1 MEILMDDLEYLE
13 GKKFEAG
20 YDFEI
25 KGRIFPQK
33 RIEKILEIVKDK
45 KVLHVGCCDHIPLIK
60 DKINKG
66 TWLHKLLIENCRKVL
81 GIDINKEAIKYVK
94 EEIGYKNI
102 IYCNL
107 LEEIKEEIT
116 REKWDYII
124 LGEILEHT
132 DNPVSFIQAIVE
144 KYKENVEKILIT
156 VPNIYCP
163 KRILDGIKKE
173 RESIN
178 SDHRYWF
185 TPYTLLKVGIR
196 GKLKEPELYFV
207 DLNAYNR
214 LKRNIEKILKKN
226 IFKYK
231 LYEFETLILVGKL

>member
-1 MEILMDDLEYLE
+1 MKISKENLKYLSGE
-13 GKKFEAG
+13 KFEVG

-25 KGRIFPQK
+25 KGSIYPQE
-33 RIEKILEIVKDK
+33 RIEKILEIVKGK

-66 TWLHKLLIENCRKVL
+66 TWLHKLLMEKCEKVL

-94 EEIGYKNI
+94 EGIGYDNI

-107 LEEIKEEIT
+107 LEEVKEEIIK
-116 REKWDYII
+116 EKWDYII

-132 DNPVSFIQAIVE
+132 DNQVSFIQAIVE

-163 KRILDGIKKE
+163 KRILDGIRKE

-185 TPYTLLKVGIR
+185 TPYTLLKVGIY
-196 GKLKEPELYFV
+196 GNLKEPELYFV

-214 LKRNIEKILKKN
+214 IKRNIEKILKKK

-231 LYEFETLILVGKL
+231 LYEFETLILVGNL